1 MRLRRGVNMKEYLI
15 AMIGVCAVCFVVRE
29 LQIFGD
35 NRYVSFV
42 CGLCVVAV
50 SVSPLLELSGWL
62 RSLDIDS
69 AFDNVVEQEEYSSYF
84 DSYITESYIA
94 EVEAEIKSYILEK
107 YNLKEDNVRV
117 NIYVGENRRL
127 IYISLTGKGIFANTN
142 KMKEELLERYSSEV
156 EIVIGE

>member
-35 NRYVSFV
+35 NKYVGFV

-62 RSLDIDS
+62 GSLDIDS
-69 AFDNVVEQEEYSSYF
+69 AFENVVEQEEYSSYF

-107 YNLKEDNVRV
+107 YNLKEDNVCV

>member
-35 NRYVSFV
+35 NKYVGFV

-69 AFDNVVEQEEYSSYF
+69 AFENVVEQEEYSSYF

-94 EVEAEIKSYILEK
+94 EVETEIKSYILEK

>member
-35 NRYVSFV
+35 NRYVGFV

-107 YNLKEDNVRV
+107 YNLNEDNVCV
-117 NIYVGENRRL
+117 NIYVGESRRL